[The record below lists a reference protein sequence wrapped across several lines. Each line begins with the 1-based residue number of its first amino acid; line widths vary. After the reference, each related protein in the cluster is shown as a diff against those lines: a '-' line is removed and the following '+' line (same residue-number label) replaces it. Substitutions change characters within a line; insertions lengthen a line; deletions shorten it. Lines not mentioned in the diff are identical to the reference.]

1 MGILKKYRYD
11 IKDLDCAHCA
21 KKLENE
27 FNNIEG
33 ITNCIVNF
41 GTSKLSLE
49 SDLKNPIDTLR
60 KIASEVEPDCTIEEE
75 VKKENEKQKE
85 KKYEIPRLIVGI
97 ILAIIGFTNCLR
109 YVWQGE
115 QNSNLVFIISTICII
130 SSYIVLLYRTI
141 KKAIKQLKGH
151 IIDENSLIVIS
162 CIGAYLVGK
171 HHEGLMVI
179 LLFEIGKIL
188 EGKAIAKSRK
198 SIKDLMD
205 IKPEYANLMGKD
217 GATKRVNPDQVNIGD
232 TIVVKKG
239 EKIPLDGI
247 ITKGTSILN
256 TSAITGES
264 KLYDVKENDEVLS
277 GSINQGGIIEIQV
290 IKEYK
295 NSTANKIIELVEK
308 ATDRKAKTENF
319 VSKGARI
326 YTPAVIIIAVIVA
339 SVFPIIFKQI
349 TYSQSIYRAL
359 TFLVIACPCSIAI
372 SVPLSYFSGI
382 GRASKEGILVK
393 GSDYL
398 DGLKD
403 INKIIFDKTGTITT
417 GNFEIQKITSIDRNL
432 NDNEL
437 LRYYALGESFSNH
450 PIAKTILEKYK
461 GEIVTEGIHN
471 YQEIAGKGIT
481 YELEGKRIK
490 IGNVDFTESK
500 FKIEE
505 TGTIIFLSIDGDTKG
520 YVVLGDKLK
529 ENIPTTIKELSEIGI
544 DTMMFTGDNEEEA
557 IKIAKEAGIREIKSQ
572 MLPQDKFN
580 ELEKIITNYDKNKK
594 IAFVG
599 DGINDGPVLARADIG
614 ISMGGVGASSSIEAS
629 DVVIMTD
636 EIEKI
641 IEGINIS
648 KKTSIIIKQNLFF
661 AIGVKVLVLIL
672 SAFGI
677 TDMWEAVFAD
687 VGTTIITIFNT
698 LRILK

>member
-1 MGILKKYRYD
+1 MKKYRYD

-27 FNNIEG
+27 FNNTEG
-33 ITNCIVNF
+33 ITNCVVNF
-41 GTSKLSLE
+41 GTSKITLE
-49 SDLKNPIDTLR
+49 SSLDNPIKTL
-60 KIASEVEPDCTIEEE
+60 KEIASKIEPDCIIEEE
-75 VKKENEKQKE
+75 GKKEVEEKKE
-85 KKYEIPRLIVGI
+85 KNYEIPRLIIGI
-97 ILAIIGFTNCLR
+97 VLAVIGFSNVFK
-109 YVWQGE
+109 YVFQGAE
-115 QNSNLVFIISTICII
+115 NEWIVNVLSTICIV
-130 SSYIVLLYRTI
+130 SSYLVLLYRTI

-151 IIDENSLIVIS
+151 IVDENTLIVIS

-205 IKPEYANLMGKD
+205 IKPEYANLKQEEGNSNK
-217 GATKRVNPDQVNIGD
+217 VNPEEVNVGN
-232 TIVVKKG
+232 TIIIKNG
-239 EKIPLDGI
+239 EKIPLDGVV
-247 ITKGTSILN
+247 TKGTAMLN

-264 KLYDVKENDEVLS
+264 KLYEAKENNQVLS
-277 GSINQGGIIEIQV
+277 GSINEGGIIEV
-290 IKEYK
+290 KVTSEYK
-295 NSTANKIIELVEK
+295 NSTVSKILDLVEK

-319 VSKGARI
+319 VSKGAKI
-326 YTPAVIIIAVIVA
+326 YTPVVIVIA
-339 SVFPIIFKQI
+339 ALVAAVLPIIVKQVS
-349 TYSQSIYRAL
+349 YSESIYRAL

-382 GRASKEGILVK
+382 GRASKEGVLVK

-403 INKIIFDKTGTITT
+403 INKIVFDKTGTITT
-417 GNFEIQKITSIDRNL
+417 GHFQVQKIISLDKQID
-432 NDNEL
+432 DKEI
-437 LRYYALGESFSNH
+437 LRYFALGESFSNH
-450 PIAKTILEKYK
+450 PIAKSILGEYEKEVNTAGVK
-461 GEIVTEGIHN
+461 NFKEVS
-471 YQEIAGKGIT
+471 GKGLS
-481 YELEGKRIK
+481 YDLDGKQIK
-490 IGNVDFTESK
+490 IGNAEFINYEGNLSDV
-500 FKIEE
+500 
-505 TGTIIFLSIDGDTKG
+505 GTIIYLSINNSVKG
-520 YVVLGDKLK
+520 YVMLGDSIKK
-529 ENIPTTIKELSEIGI
+529 NISQTVKALEKNGI
-544 DTMMFTGDNEEEA
+544 STMMFTGDSKDIAE
-557 IKIAKEAGIREIKSQ
+557 KISREAGIGIVKAQ

-580 ELEKIITNYDKNKK
+580 ELENIIKNNDKNKK
-594 IAFVG
+594 VAFVG
-599 DGINDGPVLARADIG
+599 DGINDSPVLARADIG

-641 IEGINIS
+641 ISGIEIS
-648 KKTSIIIKQNLFF
+648 KKTNKIIKQNLIF
-661 AIGVKVLVLIL
+661 AIGVKILVLVL
-672 SAFGI
+672 SALGI

>member
-1 MGILKKYRYD
+1 MKKYRYD
-11 IKDLDCAHCA
+11 IKDLDCANCA

-27 FNNIEG
+27 FNNTEG

-41 GTSKLSLE
+41 GTSKVTLE
-49 SDLKNPIDTLR
+49 SSLDNPIETLK

-75 VKKENEKQKE
+75 GKSQEENKKEKNH
-85 KKYEIPRLIVGI
+85 EIPRLIIGI
-97 ILAIIGFTNCLR
+97 ILAIVGFTNCIK
-109 YVWQGE
+109 YIFPGE
-115 QNSNLVFIISTICII
+115 QNSNLVYIFSTICIV
-130 SSYIVLLYRTI
+130 SAYLVLLYRTI

-151 IIDENSLIVIS
+151 IVDENTLIVIS

-188 EGKAIAKSRK
+188 EGKAVAKSRK

-205 IKPEYANLMGKD
+205 IKPEYANLVEENGE
-217 GATKRVNPDQVNIGD
+217 TKEVEPDEVKVGD
-232 TIVVKKG
+232 TIIIKNG
-239 EKIPLDGI
+239 EKIPLDGVI
-247 ITKGTSILN
+247 KKGTAMLN

-264 KLYDVKENDEVLS
+264 KLTDVKENDEVLS
-277 GSINQGGIIEIQV
+277 GSINQGGVIEV
-290 IKEYK
+290 KVTKEYK
-295 NSTANKIIELVEK
+295 NSTVNKILELVEK

-326 YTPAVIIIAVIVA
+326 YTPAVIVIAVIVA
-339 SVFPIIFKQI
+339 ALLPIIFKQI

-382 GRASKEGILVK
+382 GRASKEGVLVK

-403 INKIIFDKTGTITT
+403 INKIVFDKTGTITT
-417 GNFEIQKITSIDRNL
+417 GKFEVQKIVSLDENISE
-432 NDNEL
+432 NEL
-437 LRYYALGESFSNH
+437 LKYFALGESFSNH
-450 PIAKTILEKYK
+450 PIAKSILEKY
-461 GEIVTEGIHN
+461 EGKVDN
-471 YQEIAGKGIT
+471 KLVKDFKEIAGKGIT
-481 YELEGKRIK
+481 YEIEEKQIK
-490 IGNVDFTESK
+490 IGNKEFAGSEVTPKE
-500 FKIEE
+500 I
-505 TGTIIFLSIDGDTKG
+505 GTIIFLSINDEVKG
-520 YVVLGDKLK
+520 YVVLGDSLK
-529 ENIPTTIKELSEIGI
+529 KNISKTIDELSKMGI
-544 DTMMFTGDNEEEA
+544 NSMMFTGDNIEEA
-557 IKIAKEAGIREIKSQ
+557 TKIANEAGIKEVKAQ
-572 MLPQDKFN
+572 MLPQDKFD
-580 ELEKIITNYDKNKK
+580 ELEKIINSNDQKK
-594 IAFVG
+594 KVAFVG
-599 DGINDGPVLARADIG
+599 DGINDSPVLARADIG

-641 IEGINIS
+641 VSGIKIS
-648 KKTSIIIKQNLFF
+648 KKTNKIIKQNLTF
-661 AIGVKVLVLIL
+661 AIGVKVLVLVL

-677 TDMWEAVFAD
+677 ADMWEAVFAD

-698 LRILK
+698 LRILR

>member
-1 MGILKKYRYD
+1 MKKYRYD
-11 IKDLDCAHCA
+11 IKDLDCANCA

-27 FNNIEG
+27 FNNTEG

-41 GTSKLSLE
+41 GTSKVTLE
-49 SDLKNPIDTLR
+49 SNLDNPIETLK
-60 KIASEVEPDCTIEEE
+60 KIAAEVEPDCTIEEE
-75 VKKENEKQKE
+75 GKKQEESKKEKN
-85 KKYEIPRLIVGI
+85 YEIPRLIIGI
-97 ILAIIGFTNCLR
+97 ILAIIGFLNCAK
-109 YVWQGE
+109 YIFTGA
-115 QNSNLVFIISTICII
+115 QNSNLVYIFSTICII
-130 SSYIVLLYRTI
+130 SSYLILLYRTI
-141 KKAIKQLKGH
+141 KKATKQLKSH
-151 IIDENSLIVIS
+151 IVDENTLIVIS

-188 EGKAIAKSRK
+188 EGKAVAKSRK

-205 IKPEYANLMGKD
+205 IKPEHANLIDERGV
-217 GATKRVNPDQVNIGD
+217 TKEVKPDEVKVGD
-232 TIVVKKG
+232 TIIIKTG
-239 EKIPLDGI
+239 EKIPLDGF
-247 ITKGTSILN
+247 ITKGTSMLN

-277 GSINQGGIIEIQV
+277 GSINQGGVIEV
-290 IKEYK
+290 EVTKEYK
-295 NSTANKIIELVEK
+295 NSTVSKILELVEK

-326 YTPAVIIIAVIVA
+326 YTPAVIIVAVIVA
-339 SVFPIIFKQI
+339 SILPIIFNKI
-349 TYSQSIYRAL
+349 SYSESIYRAL

-403 INKIIFDKTGTITT
+403 INKIVFDKTGTITT
-417 GNFEIQKITSIDRNL
+417 GNFEVQKIVSLDKNISK
-432 NDNEL
+432 NEML
-437 LRYYALGESFSNH
+437 EFFALGESFSNH
-450 PIAKTILEKYK
+450 PIAKSILEKCHVDIDSK
-461 GEIVTEGIHN
+461 KVKNFKEIP
-471 YQEIAGKGIT
+471 GKGIT
-481 YELEGKRIK
+481 YEIEENEVK
-490 IGNVDFTESK
+490 IGNAEFVGSK
-500 FKIEE
+500 NAIKEN
-505 TGTIIFLSIDGDTKG
+505 GTTIFLSINNEVKG
-520 YVVLGDKLK
+520 YVLLGDRIK
-529 ENIPTTIKELSEIGI
+529 ENIAKTIEELNKIGI
-544 DTMMFTGDNEEEA
+544 DSMMFTGDSKEEA
-557 IKIAKEAGIREIKSQ
+557 IKIAEEVGIKEVKSQ

-580 ELEKIITNYDKNKK
+580 ELEKIINNNNKNKK
-594 IAFVG
+594 VAFVG
-599 DGINDGPVLARADIG
+599 DGINDSPVLARADIG
-614 ISMGGVGASSSIEAS
+614 ISMGGVGSSSSIEAS

-641 IEGINIS
+641 IEGIKIS
-648 KKTSIIIKQNLFF
+648 KKTNKIIKQNLIF

-672 SAFGI
+672 STFGI

>member
-1 MGILKKYRYD
+1 MKKYRYD
-11 IKDLDCAHCA
+11 IKDLDCANCA

-27 FNNIEG
+27 FNNTEG

-41 GTSKLSLE
+41 GTSKVTLE
-49 SDLKNPIDTLR
+49 SSLDNPIETLK

-75 VKKENEKQKE
+75 GKSQEEIKKENN
-85 KKYEIPRLIVGI
+85 YEIPRLIVGI
-97 ILAIIGFTNCLR
+97 ILAIVGFTNCIK
-109 YVWQGE
+109 YIFPSE
-115 QNSNLVFIISTICII
+115 QNSNLVFIFSTICIVSAYLI
-130 SSYIVLLYRTI
+130 LLYRTI

-151 IIDENSLIVIS
+151 IVDENTLIVIS

-188 EGKAIAKSRK
+188 EGKAVAKSRK

-205 IKPEYANLMGKD
+205 IKPEYANLVEENGE
-217 GATKRVNPDQVNIGD
+217 TKEVEPDEVKVGD
-232 TIVVKKG
+232 TIIIKNG
-239 EKIPLDGI
+239 EKIPLDGV
-247 ITKGTSILN
+247 ITKGTAMLN

-264 KLYDVKENDEVLS
+264 KLIDVKENDEVLS
-277 GSINQGGIIEIQV
+277 GSINQGGVIEV
-290 IKEYK
+290 KVTKEYK
-295 NSTANKIIELVEK
+295 NSTVNKILELVEK

-326 YTPAVIIIAVIVA
+326 YTPVVIIIAVIVA
-339 SVFPIIFKQI
+339 VFLPIIFKQI

-382 GRASKEGILVK
+382 GRASKEGVLVK

-403 INKIIFDKTGTITT
+403 INKIVFDKTGTITT
-417 GNFEIQKITSIDRNL
+417 GRFEVQKVISLDDKMSNE
-432 NDNEL
+432 EL
-437 LRYYALGESFSNH
+437 LKYFALGESFSNH
-450 PIAKTILEKYK
+450 PIAKSILEKYTK
-461 GEIVTEGIHN
+461 KVNTEKVKDFE
-471 YQEIAGKGIT
+471 EIAGKGVKYKI
-481 YELEGKRIK
+481 EDKEIK
-490 IGNVDFTESK
+490 IGNVEFAGEGYNCK
-500 FKIEE
+500 EI
-505 TGTIIFLSIDGDTKG
+505 GTNIFLSVNDELKG
-520 YVVLGDKLK
+520 YIVLGDTLK
-529 ENIPTTIKELSEIGI
+529 SGIGTIVKELKNMEI
-544 DTMMFTGDNEEEA
+544 DSLMFTGDNNEEA
-557 IKIAKEAGIREIKSQ
+557 TKIANEVGIADFKSQ

-580 ELEKIITNYDKNKK
+580 EIEKIISNNAHNKK
-594 IAFVG
+594 VAFVG
-599 DGINDGPVLARADIG
+599 DGINDSPVLARADIG

-641 IEGINIS
+641 VSGIKVS
-648 KKTSIIIKQNLFF
+648 KKTNRIIKQNLIFS
-661 AIGVKVLVLIL
+661 IGVKVLVLVL
-672 SAFGI
+672 STFGI

-698 LRILK
+698 LRILR

>member
-1 MGILKKYRYD
+1 MKKYRYD

-27 FNNIEG
+27 FNNTEG
-33 ITNCIVNF
+33 ITNCVVNF
-41 GTSKLSLE
+41 GTSKIILE
-49 SDLKNPIDTLR
+49 SSLDNPITTL
-60 KIASEVEPDCTIEEE
+60 KEIASKIEPDCVIEEE
-75 VKKENEKQKE
+75 GKNKVEEKKEKN
-85 KKYEIPRLIVGI
+85 YEIPRLIIGI
-97 ILAIIGFTNCLR
+97 VLAVIGFSNVFK
-109 YVWQGE
+109 YVFQGVE
-115 QNSNLVFIISTICII
+115 NELVVNVLSTICIV
-130 SSYIVLLYRTI
+130 SSYLVLLYRTI

-151 IIDENSLIVIS
+151 IVDENTLIVIS

-205 IKPEYANLMGKD
+205 IKPEYANLKQEEGNS
-217 GATKRVNPDQVNIGD
+217 TKVNPEEVNVGN
-232 TIVVKKG
+232 TIIIKNG
-239 EKIPLDGI
+239 EKIPLDGVV
-247 ITKGTSILN
+247 TKGTAMLN

-264 KLYDVKENDEVLS
+264 KIYEAKENDEVLS
-277 GSINQGGIIEIQV
+277 GSINEGGIIEV
-290 IKEYK
+290 KVTSEYK
-295 NSTANKIIELVEK
+295 NSTVSKILDLVEK

-319 VSKGARI
+319 VSKGAKI
-326 YTPAVIIIAVIVA
+326 YTPVVIVIA
-339 SVFPIIFKQI
+339 ALVAVVLPMIAKQVS
-349 TYSQSIYRAL
+349 YSESIYRAL

-382 GRASKEGILVK
+382 GRASKEGVLVK

-417 GNFEIQKITSIDRNL
+417 GHFEVQKIISLDKQIDDKEIL
-432 NDNEL
+432 K
-437 LRYYALGESFSNH
+437 YFALGESFSNH
-450 PIAKTILEKYK
+450 PIAKSILERYEE
-461 GEIVTEGIHN
+461 EINTVEVKN
-471 YQEIAGKGIT
+471 FKEVSGKGLS
-481 YELEGKRIK
+481 YDLEGKQIK
-490 IGNVDFTESK
+490 IGNAEFIDYEGNLSDV
-500 FKIEE
+500 
-505 TGTIIFLSIDGDTKG
+505 GTIIYLSINNSVKG
-520 YVVLGDKLK
+520 YVVLGDSIKK
-529 ENIPTTIKELSEIGI
+529 NIPQTVKALEKNGI
-544 DTMMFTGDNEEEA
+544 STMMFTGDSKDIAE
-557 IKIAKEAGIREIKSQ
+557 KIAKEARIGIVKSQ

-580 ELEKIITNYDKNKK
+580 ELENVIKNNEKNKK
-594 IAFVG
+594 VAFVG
-599 DGINDGPVLARADIG
+599 DGINDSPVLARADIG

-641 IEGINIS
+641 VSGIEIS
-648 KKTSIIIKQNLFF
+648 KKTNKIIKQNLIF
-661 AIGVKVLVLIL
+661 AIGVKILVLVL
-672 SAFGI
+672 SAFGV

>member
-1 MGILKKYRYD
+1 MKKYRYD

-27 FNNIEG
+27 FNNTEG
-33 ITNCIVNF
+33 ITNCVVNF
-41 GTSKLSLE
+41 GTSKIILE
-49 SDLKNPIDTLR
+49 SSLDNPITTL
-60 KIASEVEPDCTIEEE
+60 KEIASKIEPDCVIEEE
-75 VKKENEKQKE
+75 GKNKVEEKKEKN
-85 KKYEIPRLIVGI
+85 YEIPRLIIGI
-97 ILAIIGFTNCLR
+97 VLAVIGFSNVFK
-109 YVWQGE
+109 YVFQGVE
-115 QNSNLVFIISTICII
+115 NELVVNVLSTICIV
-130 SSYIVLLYRTI
+130 SSYLVLLYRTI

-151 IIDENSLIVIS
+151 IVDENTLIVIS

-205 IKPEYANLMGKD
+205 IKPEYANLKQEEGNS
-217 GATKRVNPDQVNIGD
+217 TKVNPEEVNVGN
-232 TIVVKKG
+232 TIIIKNG
-239 EKIPLDGI
+239 EKIPLDGVV
-247 ITKGTSILN
+247 TKGTAMLN

-264 KLYDVKENDEVLS
+264 KIYEAKENDEVLS
-277 GSINQGGIIEIQV
+277 GSINEGGIIEV
-290 IKEYK
+290 KVTSEYK
-295 NSTANKIIELVEK
+295 NSTVSKILDLVEK

-319 VSKGARI
+319 VSKGAKI
-326 YTPAVIIIAVIVA
+326 YTPVVIVIA
-339 SVFPIIFKQI
+339 ALVAVVLPMIAKQVS
-349 TYSQSIYRAL
+349 YSESIYRAL

-382 GRASKEGILVK
+382 GRASKEGVLVK

-417 GNFEIQKITSIDRNL
+417 GHFEVQKIISLDKQIDDKEIL
-432 NDNEL
+432 K
-437 LRYYALGESFSNH
+437 YFALGESFSNH
-450 PIAKTILEKYK
+450 PIAKSILERYEE
-461 GEIVTEGIHN
+461 EINTVEVKN
-471 YQEIAGKGIT
+471 FKEVSGKGLS
-481 YELEGKRIK
+481 YDLEGKQIK
-490 IGNVDFTESK
+490 IGNAEFIDYEGNLSDV
-500 FKIEE
+500 
-505 TGTIIFLSIDGDTKG
+505 GTIIYLSINNSVKG
-520 YVVLGDKLK
+520 YVVLGDSIKK
-529 ENIPTTIKELSEIGI
+529 NIPQTVKALEKNGI
-544 DTMMFTGDNEEEA
+544 STMMFTGDSKDIAE
-557 IKIAKEAGIREIKSQ
+557 KIAKEARIGIVKSQ

-580 ELEKIITNYDKNKK
+580 ELENVMKNNEKNKK
-594 IAFVG
+594 VAFVG
-599 DGINDGPVLARADIG
+599 DGINDSPVLARADIG

-641 IEGINIS
+641 VSGIEIS
-648 KKTSIIIKQNLFF
+648 KKTNKIIKQNLIF
-661 AIGVKVLVLIL
+661 AIGVKILVLVL
-672 SAFGI
+672 SAFGV